1 MISGPLEVLRVILLE
16 IRFGID
22 LRINVFK
29 VGLVVDLVKIRVGPA
44 AVVLVNLLVLLLLVA
59 GEIG

>member
-29 VGLVVDLVKIRVGPA
+29 VGLVVDLVKIRVCPA
-44 AVVLVNLLVLLLLVA
+44 AMVLVNLLVLLLIVA